1 MFSSRRKY
9 KSKIIGGF
17 MSGDAGLHHNEQEVI
32 FYDKKMTKTKMVL
45 LSLKGI
51 KFNITTEEESEECE
65 WNSMTN

>member
-1 MFSSRRKY
+1 
-9 KSKIIGGF
+9 

-45 LSLKGI
+45 LSLKGL

>member
-17 MSGDAGLHHNEQEVI
+17 MSGDAGLEQPVI
-32 FYDKKMTKTKMVL
+32 FYDKKMTKAKIVL

>member
-32 FYDKKMTKTKMVL
+32 FYDEEMTETKMVL

-51 KFNITTEEESEECE
+51 KFMDRTEKYE
-65 WNSMTN
+65 WKKN